1 MEINVTPL
9 FAELLKIRADLNTLN
24 SIILTEEQKKIY
36 NEKYQE
42 NLNLLL
48 EEMQETYPELFM
60 ENE

>member
-48 EEMQETYPELFM
+48 EETQETYPEWFM